1 MSRHAADLCCRSTV
15 TKPRAGRVIVT
26 TMAFLMLGGCVSSVA
41 PLGSDTQSLQSS
53 MEPIALD
60 VAETDASSAALANS
74 VSDVASVET
83 NGSLAA
89 PAQVALASGQP
100 GIPTTTPASDAAEME
115 VALASIVPTPAPR
128 TNDITGI
135 AMAFAPT
142 GDPEAIAG
150 NTIAAASTS
159 NPAAETPQTGVQTP
173 APAPSMAPAMAPSM
187 APAPVATAVVSAPP
201 AKPKSLFEALFAKR
215 QAAPQQPK
223 TQVASLSPSTPVTAS
238 ATAGSA
244 TALPGVKDNNSL
256 FGTTDDEEGE
266 DSGGVQ
272 LASAGAM
279 SRMSPLGIVTQT
291 DHVQVGCFKPELIAL
306 LGTVE
311 RHYGRK
317 PIVTSGYR
325 NPSEN
330 RRAGGAR
337 KSMHMLCKAADIQVE
352 GVSKWDL
359 AKYLR
364 TIDGRGGVGTYCR
377 TNSVHIDTG
386 DVRDWHYPC
395 RRNKK
400 KRV

>member
-1 MSRHAADLCCRSTV
+1 MSRHAADLCCRSAV
-15 TKPRAGRVIVT
+15 TKPGAGRVIVT

-41 PLGSDTQSLQSS
+41 PIGSDTQSLQSS
-53 MEPIALD
+53 MQPIALD
-60 VAETDASSAALANS
+60 VAETDASSAASANS
-74 VSDVASVET
+74 ISAVASVET

-100 GIPTTTPASDAAEME
+100 GAPTTTPASEAAEME

-142 GDPEAIAG
+142 GDSEAMAG
-150 NTIAAASTS
+150 NTVAAASTS
-159 NPAAETPQTGVQTP
+159 NTAAETPQTGVQP
-173 APAPSMAPAMAPSM
+173 SAQAPLM
-187 APAPVATAVVSAPP
+187 APAPVAAAVVSAPP

-223 TQVASLSPSTPVTAS
+223 TQVASLSPSAPVTAS

-256 FGTTDDEEGE
+256 FGTADDEEGE

-395 RRNKK
+395 RRKKK